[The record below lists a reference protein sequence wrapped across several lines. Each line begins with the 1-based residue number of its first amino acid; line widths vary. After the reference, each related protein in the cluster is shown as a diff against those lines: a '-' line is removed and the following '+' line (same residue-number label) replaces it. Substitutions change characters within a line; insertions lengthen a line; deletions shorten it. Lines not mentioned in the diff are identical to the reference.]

1 MKDEKTTLKVNLNLV
16 NSYIDFELIFYL
28 FQKIKN
34 LKFKYKSNIQL
45 DKLNKIKVNE
55 MINPELGI

>member
-16 NSYIDFELIFYL
+16 NSYIDFKLIFYL

>member
-1 MKDEKTTLKVNLNLV
+1 MKDEKTTLKVSLNLV
-16 NSYIDFELIFYL
+16 SSYIDFKLIFYL
-28 FQKIKN
+28 FEKIKN

>member
-55 MINPELGI
+55 IINPELGI